1 MNNQKEAPMTAQSP
15 RDLLAEMKSELVVNE
30 SQLSRLVGI
39 PQPTVHRILNN
50 QDGCSLKTLRVI
62 EQAHTDMKSGKL
74 KPADQ
79 PATA

>member
-1 MNNQKEAPMTAQSP
+1 MTARSP
-15 RDLLAEMKSELVVNE
+15 RDLMVEMKTELDVNE

-62 EQAHTDMKSGKL
+62 EQAHADMKSGML
-74 KPADQ
+74 KPAKE
-79 PATA
+79 PAPA